1 MNRFVTIVSDDLYEY
16 CHSCMLHDNMK
27 ISLLMVHGQQM
38 EEARANRK
46 SRNDKKERSSYGCS
60 SKSSLD
66 IQDKPMLQ
74 KRFYTKVFS
83 KFPIARDD
91 CVSNTKPKKVR
102 DTSSQTK
109 KAREQIGCPTLL

>member
-1 MNRFVTIVSDDLYEY
+1 MNRFVTFKSDDLQKE
-16 CHSCMLHDNMK
+16 CHFAILHDNMN
-27 ISLLMVHGQQM
+27 IFLIVHAQQM

-109 KAREQIGCPTLL
+109 KAREQIGCPTLW